1 MNQMEGLLFGV
12 FLTISLTGIG
22 QTYFPFPDDSA
33 KWCIT
38 YEEGSEDYY
47 NEQYGLVYSVE
58 NDTIINDLLYKNI
71 GLTQIWKLWSNY
83 YGYLGGDDS
92 DFYLGKVGCFR
103 EEDKKIFFYKF
114 LDVDNVGLW
123 DFGNLYIEDTVEV
136 ILYDFGMD
144 IGDQMTQYA
153 WWTGDSA
160 IRTVVDTSSILLADG
175 FYHKQLHTVIDGS
188 FHTWIEGIGSDKGL
202 FDPYFYEFEWFT
214 FDLNCFWTNNNYI
227 YGNDSCDFI
236 EIELG
241 VESDNDLNNIYIS
254 PNPFRDYISVSNLP
268 VGLNARLEI
277 YDIVGRKVLN
287 SEFIN
292 LEVNVANLQSGIFY
306 LIIISDDVIIYS
318 QKIIKI

>member
-144 IGDQMTQYA
+144 IGDQIIQHV
-153 WWTGDSA
+153 WWTSDS
-160 IRTVVDTSSILLADG
+160 IRTVVDTSSILLQDG
-175 FYHKQLHTVIDGS
+175 FYHKQLQTQLDGTTQ
-188 FHTWIEGIGSDKGL
+188 FWIEGIGSDGGL
-202 FDPYFYEFEWFT
+202 FDPYFLEFEWYS
-214 FDLNCFWTNNNYI
+214 FDFNCFWSNNNYI

-236 EIELG
+236 EIEVG
-241 VESDNDLNNIYIS
+241 IESDSGLFNIKIS
-254 PNPFRDYISVSNLP
+254 PNPFTDYISVSNLP
-268 VGLNARLEI
+268 AGLNARVEI
-277 YDIVGRKVLN
+277 YDIVGQEVLN
-287 SEFIN
+287 SELIN
-292 LEVNVANLQSGIFY
+292 YDVNTSSLQSGLFY
-306 LIIISDDVIIYS
+306 LIIISDDAIIYS